1 MAERK
6 RLGIGVVGS
15 GRIGTIRTRQ
25 ALEHPAVDFV
35 AVSDAKGE
43 NAEKLATHAG
53 AHFHSANNREVIDH
67 PDVNTVIV
75 STSEGEHLEPVLH
88 AIAAGKSVLVE
99 KPIAVTVEDADTM
112 IRVAE
117 ETGSSLHIGYTRRY
131 RDCYLR
137 TKEQILQGRLG
148 KILGVHTRVYNAR
161 GQGFAIMERD
171 RHATPVVDILTYY
184 IDLVTWFL
192 GEDNPPVSV
201 IARGQY
207 GVFKERGF
215 DAPDVTWAIM
225 TMRDGAV
232 VNLGV
237 CYALPL
243 NFPAL
248 GQTDRFEFLGDAG
261 TMMLDDDHTDHMLYT
276 DKGIP
281 HPYLKDRN
289 VNFAFL
295 GGHSAGDW
303 ALGSFWG
310 GMANETRSWLDH
322 VSLGKSIPSTTPREA
337 RRTLQVTLAIE
348 EATRTGKE
356 VIVGN

>member
-1 MAERK
+1 MAGKEV
-6 RLGIGVVGS
+6 GVAIIGS
-15 GRIGTIRTRQ
+15 GRMGTLRANLVKDYPSTT
-25 ALEHPAVDFV
+25 FV
-35 AVSDAKGE
+35 GVADIARE
-43 NAEKLATHAG
+43 PAEKLGKQMKADAITTD
-53 AHFHSANNREVIDH
+53 IDSLIH
-67 PDVNTVIV
+67 DSRVNAVIV
-75 STSEGEHLEPVLH
+75 STPEGLHLDAALK
-88 AIAAGKSVLVE
+88 ALRAGKSVLVE

-207 GVFKERGF
+207 GVFKEKGF

-348 EATRTGKE
+348 EATRTGQE

>member
-1 MAERK
+1 MAGK
-6 RLGIGVVGS
+6 AVGVAIIGS
-15 GRIGTIRTRQ
+15 GRMGTLRANLAKDYPSTTFVGVADIT
-25 ALEHPAVDFV
+25 LEP
-35 AVSDAKGE
+35 
-43 NAEKLATHAG
+43 AEKLGKQMNADAITTD
-53 AHFHSANNREVIDH
+53 IDSLIH
-67 PDVNTVIV
+67 DKRVNAVVV
-75 STSEGEHLEPVLH
+75 STPEGLHLDAAVKALR
-88 AIAAGKSVLVE
+88 AGKSVLVE

-137 TKEQILQGRLG
+137 TKEQIVQGRLG
-148 KILGVHTRVYNAR
+148 KILGIHTRVYNQR

-192 GEDNPPVSV
+192 GEDNPPASV

-207 GVFKERGF
+207 GIFKEKGF

-243 NFPAL
+243 NYPAL
-248 GQTDRFEFLGDAG
+248 GQTDRFEFLGDSG

-281 HPYLKDRN
+281 HAYLKDRT

-322 VSLGKSIPSTTPREA
+322 VSLGKAIPSTTPREA

-356 VIVGN
+356 VILGN